1 MYPSGSHFMKTYIFK
16 FTLFTSIILSVAA
29 QAAPPSAEL
38 KVKGK
43 LGVPSCT
50 VIAPDG
56 GIYDLGKISATNVK
70 SGIATTALP
79 TMTKNWSVAC
89 DSQTYLS
96 FGSVDNRNSSV
107 SDTSS
112 TSNHGLGFI
121 NGTGKIG
128 YYTLA
133 MSNPMVDG
141 VQTSVFS
148 VSTSGTAGTGGQ
160 SLVLATNG
168 PRRAWSIA
176 GTNTQIA
183 GKVFSADFKVT
194 PTLAGTTA
202 MNGPITED
210 ANIDGSVTMNFA
222 FGI

>member
-1 MYPSGSHFMKTYIFK
+1 MKTHIFK
-16 FTLFTSIILSVAA
+16 FTLFTSIILSMAT

-70 SGIATTALP
+70 SGAVVTTLTP
-79 TMTKNWSVAC
+79 ITKNWSVAC

-96 FGSVDNRNSSV
+96 FGSVDNRNTSV

-112 TSNHGLGFI
+112 ISNHGLGFI
-121 NGTGKIG
+121 NGTGTIG
-128 YYTLA
+128 YYTLV

-141 VQTSVFS
+141 IQTSVFS
-148 VSTSGTAGTGGQ
+148 VSASGGVSAGSQ
-160 SLVLATNG
+160 SFALATNG

>member
-43 LGVPSCT
+43 LGVSSCT

-79 TMTKNWSVAC
+79 TMTKTWTINC
-89 DSQTYLS
+89 DAITYLS
-96 FGSVDNRNSSV
+96 YTSIDNRLASV
-107 SDTSS
+107 SDTS
-112 TSNHGLGFI
+112 TTRNHGLGNI

-128 YYTLA
+128 FYTATL
-133 MSNPMVDG
+133 SNSRVDG
-141 VQTSVFS
+141 N
-148 VSTSGTAGTGGQ
+148 STSMYYRLSTGAATAGS
-160 SLVLATNG
+160 SLFLVDSYYYGFSNAS
-168 PRRAWSIA
+168 AIA
-176 GTNTQIA
+176 IA
-183 GKVFSADFKVT
+183 GKSFSTDITIT
-194 PTLAGTTA
+194 PTLAGTTT

-210 ANIDGSVTMNFA
+210 ATIDGSVTMNFS

>member
-16 FTLFTSIILSVAA
+16 LTLFTSMILSVAV

-70 SGIATTALP
+70 SGIATTVLP
-79 TMTKNWSVAC
+79 TMTKTWTINC
-89 DSQTYLS
+89 DAITYLS
-96 FGSVDNRNSSV
+96 YTSIDNRLASV
-107 SDTSS
+107 SDTS
-112 TSNHGLGFI
+112 TTRNYGLGNI

-128 YYTLA
+128 FYTATL
-133 MSNPMVDG
+133 SNSRVDG
-141 VQTSVFS
+141 N
-148 VSTSGTAGTGGQ
+148 STSMYYRLSTGVATAGS
-160 SLVLATNG
+160 SLFLIDSYYYGFSNASAVA
-168 PRRAWSIA
+168 
-176 GTNTQIA
+176 IA
-183 GKVFSADFKVT
+183 GKSFSTDITIT
-194 PTLAGTTA
+194 PTLAGTTT

-210 ANIDGSVTMNFA
+210 ATIDGSVTMNFS

>member
-1 MYPSGSHFMKTYIFK
+1 MKTYIFK
-16 FTLFTSIILSVAA
+16 LTLFTSMILSVAV

-70 SGIATTALP
+70 SGIATTVLP
-79 TMTKNWSVAC
+79 TMTKTWTINC
-89 DSQTYLS
+89 DAITYLS
-96 FGSVDNRNSSV
+96 YTSIDNRLASV
-107 SDTSS
+107 SDTS
-112 TSNHGLGFI
+112 TTRNYGLGNI

-128 YYTLA
+128 FYTATL
-133 MSNPMVDG
+133 SNSRVDG
-141 VQTSVFS
+141 N
-148 VSTSGTAGTGGQ
+148 STSMYYRLSTGVATAGS
-160 SLVLATNG
+160 SLFLIDSYYYGFSNASAVA
-168 PRRAWSIA
+168 
-176 GTNTQIA
+176 IA
-183 GKVFSADFKVT
+183 GKSFSTDITIT
-194 PTLAGTTA
+194 PTLAGTTT

-210 ANIDGSVTMNFA
+210 ATIDGSVTMNFS